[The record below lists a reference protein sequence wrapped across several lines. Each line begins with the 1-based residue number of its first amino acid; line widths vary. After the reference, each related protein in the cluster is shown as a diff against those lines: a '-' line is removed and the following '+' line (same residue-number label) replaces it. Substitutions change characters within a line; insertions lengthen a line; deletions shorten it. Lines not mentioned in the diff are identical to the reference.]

1 MNKVKPDGTILHMA
15 GKLTNLEGVGY
26 VLNQSKVSVE
36 FMLYPF
42 LGKNIKITVEELE
55 RLNEK

>member
-1 MNKVKPDGTILHMA
+1 MNRVKIKIEGTHLSMA
-15 GKLTNLEGVGY
+15 GKLSNIKGVGY
-26 VLNQSKVSVE
+26 VLNQSKVGVE

-55 RLNEK
+55 DE